1 MPISGPVH
9 AINFQSIKPRLFERP
24 ENFFVSLVWHGFW
37 GIVDRFARTGFA
49 QRRSASCVRMVR
61 DTPQACIH
69 PINAIN
75 FLIE

>member
-24 ENFFVSLVWHGFW
+24 EKIFASFVRRGFW
-37 GIVDRFARTGFA
+37 GIGDRCARTGFA
-49 QRRSASCVRMVR
+49 QRHSAFCVRMVR

-69 PINAIN
+69 PINAIK
-75 FLIE
+75 FLID